1 MRSQE
6 SMKRTITL
14 LSLSLG
20 LTCLTPSLPSQAQ
33 LAPINL
39 QESGEEL
46 GVDEQL
52 WSRFGQPGDKYALVR
67 SIDNSLRYLNT
78 PSAAKA
84 YEDYPVPGVTL
95 NRVRR
100 SLKRFRHLLLSYR
113 TPEGFQ
119 NAVEKEFVFYK
130 SVGRPSDGEVL
141 FTAYYEPIYSASRV
155 RTEEYRYP
163 LYRKPTNFDS
173 WQTPHPTR
181 EEIEGKDGLL
191 GSDSQLSGY
200 EIAWFKDRLE
210 AFLVQIQGSASL
222 QLTDGSTMT
231 VGFDGGTDYPY
242 TSVGK
247 ELINDGILPS
257 NGLTLPVL
265 IEYFRNNPQQLS
277 EYIPRNNRFVFLRET
292 NGAPPRGSIG
302 VPITPDRSIATDKAL
317 MPPGALALVR
327 TRIPY
332 YTPEGVLITPE
343 VSRYVMDQD
352 TGSAIKTPGRVD
364 LFLGTGPVAGD
375 RAGVVGWKGSLYYP
389 LLKN

>member
-20 LTCLTPSLPSQAQ
+20 LTCLVPSLPVKAQ
-33 LAPINL
+33 LTPIDL
-39 QESGEEL
+39 QTSGEEL

-52 WSRFGQPGDKYALVR
+52 WSKFGQPGDKYALVR

-78 PSAAKA
+78 PSAAEA
-84 YEDYPVPGVTL
+84 YKNYPVPGVTL
-95 NRVRR
+95 DRVRR
-100 SLKRFRHLLLSYR
+100 SLQRFRHLLLSYR

-119 NAVEKEFVFYK
+119 TAVEREFVFYK
-130 SVGRPSDGEVL
+130 SIGRPSDGEVL
-141 FTAYYEPIYSASRV
+141 FTAYYEPIYYGSRV

-163 LYRKPTNFDS
+163 LYRKPTNFDK
-173 WQTPHPTR
+173 WEKPHFTR
-181 EEIEGKDGLL
+181 EQIEGKDGLL
-191 GSDSQLSGY
+191 GDSSPLKGY
-200 EIAWFKDRLE
+200 EIVWLKDRLE
-210 AFLVQIQGSASL
+210 AFLVQIQGSANL
-222 QLTDGSTMT
+222 QLTDGTTMT
-231 VGFDGGTDYPY
+231 VGYDGGTDYPY
-242 TSVGK
+242 TSIGK
-247 ELINDGILPS
+247 ELIKDSILPS
-257 NGLTLPVL
+257 DGLTLPVL

-277 EYIPRNNRFVFLRET
+277 EYIPRNNRFVFIRET
-292 NGAPPRGSIG
+292 NGASARGSIG
-302 VPITPDRSIATDKAL
+302 VPVTPERSIATDKAV

-343 VSRYVMDQD
+343 VSRYALDQD

-375 RAGVVGWKGSLYYP
+375 RAGIVGWKGSLYYP